1 MNEENEK
8 KQKIAELISAI
19 KKAKGIDS
27 EIAPENISI
36 SEKDDI
42 PELKIYHTLK
52 EDDVRNLEI
61 ISDQEFSDIVDSIIL
76 NDYKNIPNA
85 IRLPNL
91 NEQLSE
97 KLGLKKDSAFI
108 LKKSATHI
116 RPDRKGGYNQALGT
130 EEYYSIPKVIRETDF
145 VVVDKRTK
153 NFQILFDDN
162 DDIKKINKLVF
173 NKDELGNYLVTVGKV
188 DRRDSISEENNT
200 VVAVGVAPTISA
212 LRHPEELPA
221 TRLRPSATTV
231 DGSIAQSKENAS
243 SFSEKLHILETQN
256 SINEEKIKLQTLEQ
270 AKESLNVSTY
280 RFQSGESLEE
290 LIRSD
295 NDFPT
300 EAAFLDNLIDVNIR
314 EVYGYATEEEQK
326 VLRQFASSRNDYDT
340 DMKTLAVQTDCIS
353 RWIAARHWN
362 PEQQEF
368 QKECVNHK
376 AIKDFPYE
384 LPWEMK
390 RIESQVLQTQ
400 EEIIDNG
407 IESLQENGG
416 MSEAAMEADYEAEQ
430 NPRPD
435 YLDENGNP
443 YWFDE
448 EENIEV
454 LDDDEIMRLAFL
466 NDNKETFKAIDD
478 YLEKGKRP
486 KNDEFIFSKNPEILK
501 YAGISENEIVIK
513 TSIINKARNEHS
525 LSDEEIKDSII
536 NIASPILI
544 FDSDKTTT
552 ENKKESFLCLTDTFA
567 ANGKPIAFSMNLDS
581 DYERKNRLLEV
592 NEIRSIHDRTL
603 VAKNG
608 TDLIQKWTENGLCRY
623 VDDKKISEWSKAA
636 GVQFP
641 LAVLQSDR
649 NNIIPESEIVNDKK
663 ISNLG
668 KEREDSFLLPLAK
681 LDIHN
686 VKTYSDFVNQ
696 HNIVAENEREYHKP
710 NNEDLTFYY
719 EKFAK
724 EAANENETVQLQKA
738 LALAL
743 EKNVSPLKEV
753 ELNRENWN
761 KMFPDGT
768 VKTPV
773 GTVKLGENQFDK
785 LRRNDRNNL
794 LVAMYETL
802 SNPALILEKETLDE
816 KSGEFRPV
824 NVYGKSF
831 IHEDSNHKRAVE
843 SVIIFKDGENISIST
858 HNKNIKDFVK
868 QIKTADQIIYADS
881 EISRVASLILQ
892 NGGSHVRLH
901 DATSNRAIR
910 EATDSIGTVIA
921 RYGYTPGFLE
931 IYDQVGAAASEL
943 NIYKE
948 NSVVNDKSDEKNQQN
963 ESNFDNA
970 VKNRFEAAAQKLSS
984 IDINS
989 ENYKEAFELLNRIE
1003 KLTGISEPS
1012 EKIDFAENEAKENFH
1027 PSPNEKIP
1035 EEIDNAKIVDEK
1047 SEIQAAQTVSESKA
1061 ESVENGN
1068 PTEKASLEENA
1079 EIQKE
1084 DVSYQEY
1091 AAGKVIYGKTVLPP
1105 FASMTSDGHLKTCE
1119 NFIVKSYDSENGTY
1133 LVENENEKLSLPR
1146 ETFNSL
1152 LNPAGLYKE
1161 QQEEKTFRMEGNG
1174 IVFDNPEK
1182 GVKGT
1187 VIPEFSLM
1195 TQNGLQT
1202 YKDCVVTKFNES
1214 DKTYTLKNG
1223 DSVISVTEERFKEIT
1238 LPERFEN
1245 KFDENTPSY
1254 KKMLKTQYE
1263 DFFKERSNTAYNFR
1277 HNLSVFCRKE
1287 ANSPCDALK
1296 VAKGIIRKM
1305 SPAEQDKT
1313 KKLLKKIAREGESL
1327 NQLIVRTYHEAI
1339 KEVPLNEEYIKQ
1351 YQPENRIARPFYDTL
1366 SSDGQKI
1373 DSDPQ
1378 LLRTDKD
1385 YNLKI
1390 GDTLKDIDIKSDKI
1404 FGHGKEN
1411 VHFSELKVIS
1421 ASKEGNTVTLMDKE
1435 KSFIEIPRDTVL
1447 KAYKEQQLKEM
1458 NHQQSHSRRN
1468 SMEISY
1474 R

>member
-8 KQKIAELISAI
+8 KQKIAELIAAI

-36 SEKDDI
+36 SE
-42 PELKIYHTLK
+42 
-52 EDDVRNLEI
+52 N
-61 ISDQEFSDIVDSIIL
+61 
-76 NDYKNIPNA
+76 
-85 IRLPNL
+85 
-91 NEQLSE
+91 
-97 KLGLKKDSAFI
+97 
-108 LKKSATHI
+108 
-116 RPDRKGGYNQALGT
+116 
-130 EEYYSIPKVIRETDF
+130 
-145 VVVDKRTK
+145 
-153 NFQILFDDN
+153 
-162 DDIKKINKLVF
+162 
-173 NKDELGNYLVTVGKV
+173 
-188 DRRDSISEENNT
+188 
-200 VVAVGVAPTISA
+200 
-212 LRHPEELPA
+212 
-221 TRLRPSATTV
+221 
-231 DGSIAQSKENAS
+231 
-243 SFSEKLHILETQN
+243 
-256 SINEEKIKLQTLEQ
+256 
-270 AKESLNVSTY
+270 
-280 RFQSGESLEE
+280 
-290 LIRSD
+290 
-295 NDFPT
+295 
-300 EAAFLDNLIDVNIR
+300 
-314 EVYGYATEEEQK
+314 
-326 VLRQFASSRNDYDT
+326 
-340 DMKTLAVQTDCIS
+340 
-353 RWIAARHWN
+353 
-362 PEQQEF
+362 
-368 QKECVNHK
+368 
-376 AIKDFPYE
+376 
-384 LPWEMK
+384 
-390 RIESQVLQTQ
+390 
-400 EEIIDNG
+400 EIIDSG
-407 IESLQENGG
+407 IESVMENSG
-416 MSEAAMEADYEAEQ
+416 MSEAAMSADYEAEQ
-430 NPRPD
+430 NTRPD

-443 YWFDE
+443 HWFDE
-448 EENIEV
+448 EENIVAENEI
-454 LDDDEIMRLAFL
+454 LDNDEIMRLSFL

-478 YLEKGKRP
+478 YLEKGISP
-486 KNDEFIFSKNPEILK
+486 KNNEFVFNAIPAVFNYAEIPEHEIILTTGVLNK
-501 YAGISENEIVIK
+501 AIK
-513 TSIINKARNEHS
+513 THE
-525 LSDEEIKDSII
+525 LSNDDIR
-536 NIASPILI
+536 IALQKISSPVAI
-544 FDSDKTTT
+544 FDSDMSKT
-552 ENKKESFLCLTDTFA
+552 ENSIASIIAITDVEA
-567 ANGKPIAFSMNLDS
+567 KSNKPIALTLNLDS
-581 DYERKNRLLEV
+581 QRKGYEQKYLI

-603 VAKNG
+603 IAKNG
-608 TDLIQKWTENGLCRY
+608 VNIAEEWSKNGLLRY
-623 VDDKKISEWSKAA
+623 VD
-636 GVQFP
+636 
-641 LAVLQSDR
+641 
-649 NNIIPESEIVNDKK
+649 DKK

-681 LDIHN
+681 LDINN

-696 HNIVAENEREYHKP
+696 HNIVAENEREYQKP
-710 NNEDLTFYY
+710 NDEDLTFYY
-719 EKFAK
+719 EKFEK
-724 EAANENETVQLQKA
+724 EVANENEVVQLQKA
-738 LALAL
+738 LALSL
-743 EKNVSPLKEV
+743 EKNVSPLKEL

-794 LVAMYETL
+794 LAAMYETL

-816 KSGEFRPV
+816 KLGEFKPV

-901 DATSNRAIR
+901 DAISNRAIR

-931 IYDQVGAAASEL
+931 IYDQVGAVASEL
-943 NIYKE
+943 NIHKE
-948 NSVVNDKSDEKNQQN
+948 NSVVNDKADEKNQQN
-963 ESNFDNA
+963 ESRFDNA
-970 VKNRFEAAAQKLSS
+970 VKNRFESAAQKLSS
-984 IDINS
+984 LDINS
-989 ENYKEAFELLNRIE
+989 ENYREAFELLNRIE

-1012 EKIDFAENEAKENFH
+1012 EKIDFAENEAKENFQ
-1027 PSPNEKIP
+1027 PSPNVKIP
-1035 EEIDNAKIVDEK
+1035 EGIDNAKIVDDYE
-1047 SEIQAAQTVSESKA
+1047 SESQPVPEIKT

-1068 PTEKASLEENA
+1068 PAEKASLEENA

-1084 DVSYQEY
+1084 DDSYQEY

-1133 LVENENEKLSLPR
+1133 FVENETEKLSLPR

-1152 LNPAGLYKE
+1152 LNPASLYKE
-1161 QQEEKTFRMEGNG
+1161 QQEEKTFQMKGSG

-1238 LPERFEN
+1238 SPERFEN
-1245 KFDENTPSY
+1245 KFDENTPAY

-1296 VAKGIIRKM
+1296 VAKGIIQKM

-1313 KKLLKKIAREGESL
+1313 KRLLKKIAREGESL

-1366 SSDGQKI
+1366 SSAGQKI

-1404 FGHGKEN
+1404 FGHGKEK

-1458 NHQQSHSRRN
+1458 KHQQSHSRRN

>member
-27 EIAPENISI
+27 EIAPENILI
-36 SEKDDI
+36 SE
-42 PELKIYHTLK
+42 
-52 EDDVRNLEI
+52 N
-61 ISDQEFSDIVDSIIL
+61 
-76 NDYKNIPNA
+76 
-85 IRLPNL
+85 
-91 NEQLSE
+91 
-97 KLGLKKDSAFI
+97 
-108 LKKSATHI
+108 
-116 RPDRKGGYNQALGT
+116 
-130 EEYYSIPKVIRETDF
+130 
-145 VVVDKRTK
+145 
-153 NFQILFDDN
+153 
-162 DDIKKINKLVF
+162 
-173 NKDELGNYLVTVGKV
+173 
-188 DRRDSISEENNT
+188 
-200 VVAVGVAPTISA
+200 
-212 LRHPEELPA
+212 
-221 TRLRPSATTV
+221 
-231 DGSIAQSKENAS
+231 
-243 SFSEKLHILETQN
+243 
-256 SINEEKIKLQTLEQ
+256 
-270 AKESLNVSTY
+270 
-280 RFQSGESLEE
+280 
-290 LIRSD
+290 
-295 NDFPT
+295 
-300 EAAFLDNLIDVNIR
+300 
-314 EVYGYATEEEQK
+314 
-326 VLRQFASSRNDYDT
+326 
-340 DMKTLAVQTDCIS
+340 
-353 RWIAARHWN
+353 
-362 PEQQEF
+362 
-368 QKECVNHK
+368 
-376 AIKDFPYE
+376 
-384 LPWEMK
+384 
-390 RIESQVLQTQ
+390 
-400 EEIIDNG
+400 EIIDSG
-407 IESLQENGG
+407 IESVQENGG

-430 NPRPD
+430 NTRPD

-443 YWFDE
+443 HWFDE
-448 EENIEV
+448 EENIVAENEI
-454 LDDDEIMRLAFL
+454 LDDDEIMRLSFF
-466 NDNKETFKAIDD
+466 NDNKETFNAIDD
-478 YLEKGKRP
+478 YLEKGIRP

-513 TSIINKARNEHS
+513 TSIINKAKNEHS

-536 NIASPILI
+536 NIASPVLI
-544 FDSDKTTT
+544 FDSDKKTT

-567 ANGKPIAFSMNLDS
+567 SNGKPIAFSMNLDS
-581 DYERKNRLLEV
+581 DFEKNRSIISV
-592 NEIRSIHDRTL
+592 NQITSIHDRTL

-641 LAVLQSDR
+641 LAVLQSDKD
-649 NNIIPESEIVNDKK
+649 NIIPESETVNDKK
-663 ISNLG
+663 ISEWQLAAG
-668 KEREDSFLLPLAK
+668 VQSPLAV
-681 LDIHN
+681 LHSDINN

-696 HNIVAENEREYHKP
+696 HNIVAENEREYQKP
-710 NNEDLTFYY
+710 NNEDLSFYY
-719 EKFAK
+719 EKFEK
-724 EAANENETVQLQKA
+724 EAANENEVVQLQKA
-738 LALAL
+738 LALSL
-743 EKNVSPLKEV
+743 EKNVSPLKEL

-794 LVAMYETL
+794 LAAMYETL
-802 SNPALILEKETLDE
+802 LNPALILEKETLDE

-843 SVIIFKDGENISIST
+843 SVVIFKDGENISIST

-901 DATSNRAIR
+901 DAISSRAIR
-910 EATDSIGTVIA
+910 EATDSIGTGIA

-931 IYDQVGAAASEL
+931 IYDQVGAVASEL
-943 NIYKE
+943 NIHKE
-948 NSVVNDKSDEKNQQN
+948 NSVVNDKADEINQQN
-963 ESNFDNA
+963 ESSFDNA
-970 VKNRFEAAAQKLSS
+970 VKERFELAAQKLSS
-984 IDINS
+984 LDINS

-1003 KLTGISEPS
+1003 KLTGISELS
-1012 EKIDFAENEAKENFH
+1012 EKIDFAENEAKENFQ
-1027 PSPNEKIP
+1027 PSPNVKTP
-1035 EEIDNAKIVDEK
+1035 EEFERMKKEIDNVKIVDE
-1047 SEIQAAQTVSESKA
+1047 
-1061 ESVENGN
+1061 SVENSE
-1068 PTEKASLEENA
+1068 TEKNIET
-1079 EIQKE
+1079 QKE
-1084 DVSYQEY
+1084 DVSYQDY
-1091 AAGKVIYGKTVLPP
+1091 TDGKVIYGKTVLPP

-1119 NFIVKSYDSENGTY
+1119 NFVVKSYDSESGTY

-1152 LNPAGLYKE
+1152 LNPAGLNRE
-1161 QQEEKTFRMEGNG
+1161 QQEEKSFRMEGNG

-1214 DKTYTLKNG
+1214 DKTYTLRNG
-1223 DSVISVTEERFKEIT
+1223 DSIISVTEERFKEIT
-1238 LPERFEN
+1238 SPERFEN
-1245 KFDENTPSY
+1245 KFDENTPAY
-1254 KKMLKTQYE
+1254 KKMLKTQYD

-1296 VAKGIIRKM
+1296 VAKGIIQKM
-1305 SPAEQDKT
+1305 PPAEQDKT
-1313 KKLLKKIAREGESL
+1313 KNLLKKIAREGESL

-1339 KEVPLNEEYIKQ
+1339 KAVPLNEEYIKQ

-1366 SSDGQKI
+1366 STDGQKI

-1404 FGHGKEN
+1404 FGHGKES

-1421 ASKEGNTVTLMDKE
+1421 ASKEGNTVTLMDNE

-1458 NHQQSHSRRN
+1458 KHQQSHSRRN

>member
-1 MNEENEK
+1 MDEENEK

-19 KKAKGIDS
+19 KRAKGIDS
-27 EIAPENISI
+27 EIA
-36 SEKDDI
+36 SEKI
-42 PELKIYHTLK
+42 P
-52 EDDVRNLEI
+52 V
-61 ISDQEFSDIVDSIIL
+61 
-76 NDYKNIPNA
+76 
-85 IRLPNL
+85 
-91 NEQLSE
+91 SE
-97 KLGLKKDSAFI
+97 
-108 LKKSATHI
+108 
-116 RPDRKGGYNQALGT
+116 N
-130 EEYYSIPKVIRETDF
+130 
-145 VVVDKRTK
+145 
-153 NFQILFDDN
+153 
-162 DDIKKINKLVF
+162 
-173 NKDELGNYLVTVGKV
+173 
-188 DRRDSISEENNT
+188 
-200 VVAVGVAPTISA
+200 
-212 LRHPEELPA
+212 
-221 TRLRPSATTV
+221 
-231 DGSIAQSKENAS
+231 
-243 SFSEKLHILETQN
+243 
-256 SINEEKIKLQTLEQ
+256 
-270 AKESLNVSTY
+270 
-280 RFQSGESLEE
+280 
-290 LIRSD
+290 
-295 NDFPT
+295 
-300 EAAFLDNLIDVNIR
+300 
-314 EVYGYATEEEQK
+314 
-326 VLRQFASSRNDYDT
+326 
-340 DMKTLAVQTDCIS
+340 
-353 RWIAARHWN
+353 
-362 PEQQEF
+362 
-368 QKECVNHK
+368 
-376 AIKDFPYE
+376 
-384 LPWEMK
+384 
-390 RIESQVLQTQ
+390 
-400 EEIIDNG
+400 EIIDSG
-407 IESLQENGG
+407 IESVLENGG
-416 MSEAAMEADYEAEQ
+416 MSESAMESDYEAEQ
-430 NPRPD
+430 NTRPD

-443 YWFDE
+443 HWFDE

-486 KNDEFIFSKNPEILK
+486 KNNEFIFNAIPAVFNYAEIPEHEIILTTGVLNK
-501 YAGISENEIVIK
+501 AIK
-513 TSIINKARNEHS
+513 THN
-525 LSDEEIKDSII
+525 LSNDDIR
-536 NIASPILI
+536 IALQKFSSPVAI
-544 FDSDKTTT
+544 FDSDMNKT
-552 ENKKESFLCLTDTFA
+552 ENSIASIMAITDA
-567 ANGKPIAFSMNLDS
+567 EAENNKPIALTLNLDS
-581 DYERKNRLLEV
+581 QRKGYEQKYLI

-603 VAKNG
+603 IAKNG
-608 TDLIQKWTENGLCRY
+608 VNIAEEWSKNGLLRY
-623 VDDKKISEWSKAA
+623 VD
-636 GVQFP
+636 
-641 LAVLQSDR
+641 
-649 NNIIPESEIVNDKK
+649 DKK

-681 LDIHN
+681 LDINN

-738 LALAL
+738 FALAL

-794 LVAMYETL
+794 LAAMYETL

-910 EATDSIGTVIA
+910 EATDSIGTGIA

-943 NIYKE
+943 NIHKE
-948 NSVVNDKSDEKNQQN
+948 NSVVNDKSDGKNQQN
-963 ESNFDNA
+963 ESSFDNA
-970 VKNRFEAAAQKLSS
+970 VKNRFESAAQKLSS
-984 IDINS
+984 LDINS

-1003 KLTGISEPS
+1003 KLTGISEPP
-1012 EKIDFAENEAKENFH
+1012 EKIDFAENEAKQNFQS
-1027 PSPNEKIP
+1027 SPNVKIP
-1035 EEIDNAKIVDEK
+1035 EEIERIKNEIDNGKIIDDEP
-1047 SEIQAAQTVSESKA
+1047 EIQSAQAVSESKS
-1061 ESVENGN
+1061 EPVENGN
-1068 PTEKASLEENA
+1068 PAEKTSLEENA

-1091 AAGKVIYGKTVLPP
+1091 TPGKVIYGKTVLPP

-1119 NFIVKSYDSENGTY
+1119 NFIVKSYDSESGTY

-1161 QQEEKTFRMEGNG
+1161 YQEEKTFRMEGNG
-1174 IVFDNPEK
+1174 IVFDNPEN

-1214 DKTYTLKNG
+1214 DRTYTLRNSG
-1223 DSVISVTEERFKEIT
+1223 SVISVTEERFKEIT
-1238 LPERFEN
+1238 SPERFEN
-1245 KFDENTPSY
+1245 NFDENTPAY

-1296 VAKGIIRKM
+1296 VAKGIIQKM

-1313 KKLLKKIAREGESL
+1313 KRLLKKIAREGESL

-1351 YQPENRIARPFYDTL
+1351 YQPENRIARPFYDTI
-1366 SSDGQKI
+1366 SADGQKI

-1404 FGHGKEN
+1404 FGHGKES

-1447 KAYKEQQLKEM
+1447 KAYKEQQLKELK
-1458 NHQQSHSRRN
+1458 HQQSHSRRN

>member
-27 EIAPENISI
+27 EITSENIPI
-36 SEKDDI
+36 SE
-42 PELKIYHTLK
+42 
-52 EDDVRNLEI
+52 N
-61 ISDQEFSDIVDSIIL
+61 
-76 NDYKNIPNA
+76 
-85 IRLPNL
+85 
-91 NEQLSE
+91 
-97 KLGLKKDSAFI
+97 
-108 LKKSATHI
+108 
-116 RPDRKGGYNQALGT
+116 
-130 EEYYSIPKVIRETDF
+130 
-145 VVVDKRTK
+145 
-153 NFQILFDDN
+153 
-162 DDIKKINKLVF
+162 
-173 NKDELGNYLVTVGKV
+173 
-188 DRRDSISEENNT
+188 
-200 VVAVGVAPTISA
+200 
-212 LRHPEELPA
+212 
-221 TRLRPSATTV
+221 
-231 DGSIAQSKENAS
+231 
-243 SFSEKLHILETQN
+243 
-256 SINEEKIKLQTLEQ
+256 
-270 AKESLNVSTY
+270 
-280 RFQSGESLEE
+280 
-290 LIRSD
+290 
-295 NDFPT
+295 
-300 EAAFLDNLIDVNIR
+300 
-314 EVYGYATEEEQK
+314 
-326 VLRQFASSRNDYDT
+326 
-340 DMKTLAVQTDCIS
+340 
-353 RWIAARHWN
+353 
-362 PEQQEF
+362 
-368 QKECVNHK
+368 
-376 AIKDFPYE
+376 
-384 LPWEMK
+384 
-390 RIESQVLQTQ
+390 
-400 EEIIDNG
+400 EIIDSG
-407 IESLQENGG
+407 IETVQENGG
-416 MSEAAMEADYEAEQ
+416 MSEAAMEADYDAEQ
-430 NPRPD
+430 NARPD

-443 YWFDE
+443 HWFDE
-448 EENIEV
+448 EENIVAENEI
-454 LDDDEIMRLAFL
+454 LDNEEIMRLVFL

-478 YLEKGKRP
+478 YLEKGIRP

-513 TSIINKARNEHS
+513 TSIINKAKNEHS

-536 NIASPILI
+536 NIASPVII
-544 FDSDKTTT
+544 FDSDKKTT

-567 ANGKPIAFSMNLDS
+567 SNGKPIAFSMNLDS
-581 DYERKNRLLEV
+581 SYERKNRLLEV

-608 TDLIQKWTENGLCRY
+608 TDLIQKWTKNGLCRY

-641 LAVLQSDR
+641 LAVLQSDKD
-649 NNIIPESEIVNDKK
+649 NIIPESEIVNDKK

-681 LDIHN
+681 LDLNN

-696 HNIVAENEREYHKP
+696 HNIVAENEREYQKP
-710 NNEDLTFYY
+710 NDEDLTFYY
-719 EKFAK
+719 EKFEK
-724 EAANENETVQLQKA
+724 EVANENEVVQLQKA
-738 LALAL
+738 LALSL
-743 EKNVSPLKEV
+743 EKNVSPLKEL

-761 KMFPDGT
+761 KMFPYGT

-794 LVAMYETL
+794 LAAMYETL

-816 KSGEFRPV
+816 KSGEFKPV

-901 DATSNRAIR
+901 DAISNRAIR

-931 IYDQVGAAASEL
+931 IYDQVGAVASEL
-943 NIYKE
+943 NIHKK
-948 NSVVNDKSDEKNQQN
+948 NSVVNDKAVEKNQQN
-963 ESNFDNA
+963 ESSFDNA
-970 VKNRFEAAAQKLSS
+970 VKERFESAAQKLSS
-984 IDINS
+984 LDINS
-989 ENYKEAFELLNRIE
+989 DNYNEAFELLNRIE
-1003 KLTGISEPS
+1003 KLTGISELS
-1012 EKIDFAENEAKENFH
+1012 EKIDFAENEAKENFQ
-1027 PSPNEKIP
+1027 PSPNVKTP
-1035 EEIDNAKIVDEK
+1035 EEFERMKKEIDNVKIVDE
-1047 SEIQAAQTVSESKA
+1047 
-1061 ESVENGN
+1061 SVENSE
-1068 PTEKASLEENA
+1068 TEKNIET
-1079 EIQKE
+1079 QKE
-1084 DVSYQEY
+1084 DVSYQDY
-1091 AAGKVIYGKTVLPP
+1091 TDGKVIYGKTVLPP

-1119 NFIVKSYDSENGTY
+1119 NFVVKSYDSESGTY

-1152 LNPAGLYKE
+1152 LNPAGLNRE
-1161 QQEEKTFRMEGNG
+1161 QQEEKSFRMEGNG

-1214 DKTYTLKNG
+1214 DKTYTLRNR
-1223 DSVISVTEERFKEIT
+1223 DSIISVTEETFKEISS
-1238 LPERFEN
+1238 PERFEN
-1245 KFDENTPSY
+1245 KFDENTPAY

-1296 VAKGIIRKM
+1296 VAKGIINKM

-1339 KEVPLNEEYIKQ
+1339 KAVPLNEEYIKQ

-1366 SSDGQKI
+1366 STDGQKI

-1458 NHQQSHSRRN
+1458 KHQQSHSRHN

>member
-8 KQKIAELISAI
+8 KQKIAELIAAI

-27 EIAPENISI
+27 EIIPENISV
-36 SEKDDI
+36 SED
-42 PELKIYHTLK
+42 
-52 EDDVRNLEI
+52 
-61 ISDQEFSDIVDSIIL
+61 
-76 NDYKNIPNA
+76 
-85 IRLPNL
+85 
-91 NEQLSE
+91 
-97 KLGLKKDSAFI
+97 
-108 LKKSATHI
+108 
-116 RPDRKGGYNQALGT
+116 
-130 EEYYSIPKVIRETDF
+130 
-145 VVVDKRTK
+145 
-153 NFQILFDDN
+153 
-162 DDIKKINKLVF
+162 
-173 NKDELGNYLVTVGKV
+173 
-188 DRRDSISEENNT
+188 
-200 VVAVGVAPTISA
+200 
-212 LRHPEELPA
+212 
-221 TRLRPSATTV
+221 
-231 DGSIAQSKENAS
+231 
-243 SFSEKLHILETQN
+243 
-256 SINEEKIKLQTLEQ
+256 
-270 AKESLNVSTY
+270 
-280 RFQSGESLEE
+280 
-290 LIRSD
+290 
-295 NDFPT
+295 
-300 EAAFLDNLIDVNIR
+300 
-314 EVYGYATEEEQK
+314 
-326 VLRQFASSRNDYDT
+326 
-340 DMKTLAVQTDCIS
+340 
-353 RWIAARHWN
+353 
-362 PEQQEF
+362 
-368 QKECVNHK
+368 
-376 AIKDFPYE
+376 
-384 LPWEMK
+384 
-390 RIESQVLQTQ
+390 
-400 EEIIDNG
+400 EIIDSG
-407 IESLQENGG
+407 IESVQENCG

-430 NPRPD
+430 NSRPD

-443 YWFDE
+443 HWFDE
-448 EENIEV
+448 EEDIVAENEI
-454 LDDDEIMRLAFL
+454 LDNDEIMRLSFL
-466 NDNKETFKAIDD
+466 NDNKETFKAIDY
-478 YLEKGKRP
+478 YLEKGISP
-486 KNDEFIFSKNPEILK
+486 KNNEFVFNAIPAVFNYAEIPEHEIILTTGVLNK
-501 YAGISENEIVIK
+501 AIK
-513 TSIINKARNEHS
+513 THE
-525 LSDEEIKDSII
+525 LSNDDIR
-536 NIASPILI
+536 IALQKISSPVAI
-544 FDSDKTTT
+544 FDSDMSKT
-552 ENKKESFLCLTDTFA
+552 ENSIASIIAITDVEA
-567 ANGKPIAFSMNLDS
+567 KSNKPIALTLNLDS
-581 DYERKNRLLEV
+581 QRKGYEQKYLI

-603 VAKNG
+603 IAKNG
-608 TDLIQKWTENGLCRY
+608 VNIAEEWSKNGLLRY
-623 VDDKKISEWSKAA
+623 VD
-636 GVQFP
+636 
-641 LAVLQSDR
+641 
-649 NNIIPESEIVNDKK
+649 DKK

-681 LDIHN
+681 LDINN

-696 HNIVAENEREYHKP
+696 HNIVAENEREYQKP
-710 NNEDLTFYY
+710 NDEDLTFYY
-719 EKFAK
+719 EKFEK
-724 EAANENETVQLQKA
+724 EVANENEVVQLQKA
-738 LALAL
+738 LALSL
-743 EKNVSPLKEV
+743 EKNVSPLKEL

-794 LVAMYETL
+794 LAAMYETL

-816 KSGEFRPV
+816 KSGEFKPV

-901 DATSNRAIR
+901 DAISNRAIR

-931 IYDQVGAAASEL
+931 IYDQVGAVASEL
-943 NIYKE
+943 NIHKE
-948 NSVVNDKSDEKNQQN
+948 NSVVNDKADEKNQQN
-963 ESNFDNA
+963 ESSFDNA
-970 VKNRFEAAAQKLSS
+970 VKERFESAAQKLSS
-984 IDINS
+984 LDINS
-989 ENYKEAFELLNRIE
+989 DNYKEAFELLNRIE
-1003 KLTGISEPS
+1003 KLTGISELS
-1012 EKIDFAENEAKENFH
+1012 EKIDFAENEAKENFQ
-1027 PSPNEKIP
+1027 PSPNVKTP
-1035 EEIDNAKIVDEK
+1035 EEFERMKKEIDNVKIVDE
-1047 SEIQAAQTVSESKA
+1047 
-1061 ESVENGN
+1061 SVENSE
-1068 PTEKASLEENA
+1068 TEKNSET
-1079 EIQKE
+1079 QKE
-1084 DVSYQEY
+1084 DVSYQDY
-1091 AAGKVIYGKTVLPP
+1091 TDGKVIYGKTVLPP

-1119 NFIVKSYDSENGTY
+1119 NFVVKSYDSESGTY

-1152 LNPAGLYKE
+1152 LNPAGLNKE
-1161 QQEEKTFRMEGNG
+1161 QQEEKSFRMEGNG

-1214 DKTYTLKNG
+1214 DKTYTLRNG
-1223 DSVISVTEERFKEIT
+1223 DSIISVTEETFKEISS
-1238 LPERFEN
+1238 PERFEN
-1245 KFDENTPSY
+1245 KFDENTPAY

-1296 VAKGIIRKM
+1296 VAKGIIQKM

-1313 KKLLKKIAREGESL
+1313 KNLLKKIAREGESL

-1366 SSDGQKI
+1366 STDGQKI

-1404 FGHGKEN
+1404 FGHGKEK

-1435 KSFIEIPRDTVL
+1435 KSFIEIPRDTAL

-1458 NHQQSHSRRN
+1458 KHQQSHSRRN

>member
-8 KQKIAELISAI
+8 KQKIAELIAAI

-27 EIAPENISI
+27 EITPENISV
-36 SEKDDI
+36 SED
-42 PELKIYHTLK
+42 
-52 EDDVRNLEI
+52 
-61 ISDQEFSDIVDSIIL
+61 
-76 NDYKNIPNA
+76 
-85 IRLPNL
+85 
-91 NEQLSE
+91 
-97 KLGLKKDSAFI
+97 
-108 LKKSATHI
+108 
-116 RPDRKGGYNQALGT
+116 
-130 EEYYSIPKVIRETDF
+130 
-145 VVVDKRTK
+145 
-153 NFQILFDDN
+153 
-162 DDIKKINKLVF
+162 
-173 NKDELGNYLVTVGKV
+173 
-188 DRRDSISEENNT
+188 
-200 VVAVGVAPTISA
+200 
-212 LRHPEELPA
+212 
-221 TRLRPSATTV
+221 
-231 DGSIAQSKENAS
+231 
-243 SFSEKLHILETQN
+243 
-256 SINEEKIKLQTLEQ
+256 
-270 AKESLNVSTY
+270 
-280 RFQSGESLEE
+280 
-290 LIRSD
+290 
-295 NDFPT
+295 
-300 EAAFLDNLIDVNIR
+300 
-314 EVYGYATEEEQK
+314 
-326 VLRQFASSRNDYDT
+326 
-340 DMKTLAVQTDCIS
+340 
-353 RWIAARHWN
+353 
-362 PEQQEF
+362 
-368 QKECVNHK
+368 
-376 AIKDFPYE
+376 
-384 LPWEMK
+384 
-390 RIESQVLQTQ
+390 
-400 EEIIDNG
+400 EIIDSG
-407 IESLQENGG
+407 IESVQGNGG
-416 MSEAAMEADYEAEQ
+416 ISEAAMEADYEAEQ
-430 NPRPD
+430 NSRPD

-443 YWFDE
+443 HWFDE
-448 EENIEV
+448 EENIVAENEI
-454 LDDDEIMRLAFL
+454 LDNEEIMRLAFL

-478 YLEKGKRP
+478 YLEKGIRP

-513 TSIINKARNEHS
+513 TSIINKAKNEHS

-536 NIASPILI
+536 NIASPVII
-544 FDSDKTTT
+544 FDSDKKTT

-567 ANGKPIAFSMNLDS
+567 SNGKPIAFSMNLDS
-581 DYERKNRLLEV
+581 SYERKNRLLEV

-641 LAVLQSDR
+641 LAVLQSDKD
-649 NNIIPESEIVNDKK
+649 NIIPESEIVNDKK

-681 LDIHN
+681 LDLNN

-696 HNIVAENEREYHKP
+696 HNIVAENEREYQKP
-710 NNEDLTFYY
+710 NDEDLTFYY
-719 EKFAK
+719 EKFEK
-724 EAANENETVQLQKA
+724 EVANENEVVQLQKA
-738 LALAL
+738 LALSL
-743 EKNVSPLKEV
+743 EKNVSPLKEL

-794 LVAMYETL
+794 LAAMYETL

-816 KSGEFRPV
+816 KSGEFKPV

-901 DATSNRAIR
+901 DAISNRAIR

-931 IYDQVGAAASEL
+931 IYDQVGAVASEL
-943 NIYKE
+943 NIHKE
-948 NSVVNDKSDEKNQQN
+948 NSVVNDKADEKNQQN
-963 ESNFDNA
+963 ESSFDNA
-970 VKNRFEAAAQKLSS
+970 VKERFESAAQKLSS
-984 IDINS
+984 LDINS
-989 ENYKEAFELLNRIE
+989 DNYKEAFELLNRIE
-1003 KLTGISEPS
+1003 KLTGISELS
-1012 EKIDFAENEAKENFH
+1012 EKIDFAENEAKENFQ
-1027 PSPNEKIP
+1027 PSPNVKTP
-1035 EEIDNAKIVDEK
+1035 EEFERMKKEIDNVKIVDE
-1047 SEIQAAQTVSESKA
+1047 
-1061 ESVENGN
+1061 SVENSE
-1068 PTEKASLEENA
+1068 TEKNSET
-1079 EIQKE
+1079 QKE
-1084 DVSYQEY
+1084 DVSYQDY
-1091 AAGKVIYGKTVLPP
+1091 TDGKVIYGKTVLPP

-1119 NFIVKSYDSENGTY
+1119 NFVVKSYDSESGTY

-1152 LNPAGLYKE
+1152 LNPAGLNKE
-1161 QQEEKTFRMEGNG
+1161 QQEEKSFRMEGNG

-1214 DKTYTLKNG
+1214 DKTYTLRNG
-1223 DSVISVTEERFKEIT
+1223 DSIISVTEERFKEIT
-1238 LPERFEN
+1238 SPERFEN
-1245 KFDENTPSY
+1245 KFDENTPAY
-1254 KKMLKTQYE
+1254 KKMLKTQYD

-1296 VAKGIIRKM
+1296 VAKGIIQKM
-1305 SPAEQDKT
+1305 PPAEQDKT
-1313 KKLLKKIAREGESL
+1313 KNLLKKIAREGESL

-1339 KEVPLNEEYIKQ
+1339 KAVPLNEEYIKQ

-1366 SSDGQKI
+1366 STDGQKI

-1404 FGHGKEN
+1404 FGHGKES

-1447 KAYKEQQLKEM
+1447 KAYKEQQLKELK
-1458 NHQQSHSRRN
+1458 HQQNHSRRN

>member
-8 KQKIAELISAI
+8 KQKIAELIAAI

-27 EIAPENISI
+27 EITPENISV
-36 SEKDDI
+36 SED
-42 PELKIYHTLK
+42 
-52 EDDVRNLEI
+52 
-61 ISDQEFSDIVDSIIL
+61 
-76 NDYKNIPNA
+76 
-85 IRLPNL
+85 
-91 NEQLSE
+91 
-97 KLGLKKDSAFI
+97 
-108 LKKSATHI
+108 
-116 RPDRKGGYNQALGT
+116 
-130 EEYYSIPKVIRETDF
+130 
-145 VVVDKRTK
+145 
-153 NFQILFDDN
+153 
-162 DDIKKINKLVF
+162 
-173 NKDELGNYLVTVGKV
+173 
-188 DRRDSISEENNT
+188 
-200 VVAVGVAPTISA
+200 
-212 LRHPEELPA
+212 
-221 TRLRPSATTV
+221 
-231 DGSIAQSKENAS
+231 
-243 SFSEKLHILETQN
+243 
-256 SINEEKIKLQTLEQ
+256 
-270 AKESLNVSTY
+270 
-280 RFQSGESLEE
+280 
-290 LIRSD
+290 
-295 NDFPT
+295 
-300 EAAFLDNLIDVNIR
+300 
-314 EVYGYATEEEQK
+314 
-326 VLRQFASSRNDYDT
+326 
-340 DMKTLAVQTDCIS
+340 
-353 RWIAARHWN
+353 
-362 PEQQEF
+362 
-368 QKECVNHK
+368 
-376 AIKDFPYE
+376 
-384 LPWEMK
+384 
-390 RIESQVLQTQ
+390 
-400 EEIIDNG
+400 EIIDSG
-407 IESLQENGG
+407 IESVQKNGG
-416 MSEAAMEADYEAEQ
+416 MSEAVMEADYEAEQ
-430 NPRPD
+430 NSRPD

-443 YWFDE
+443 HWFDE
-448 EENIEV
+448 EENIVAENEI
-454 LDDDEIMRLAFL
+454 LDNEEIMRLSFL

-478 YLEKGKRP
+478 YLEKGISP
-486 KNDEFIFSKNPEILK
+486 KNNEFVFNAIPAVFNYAEIPEHEIILTTGVLNK
-501 YAGISENEIVIK
+501 AIK
-513 TSIINKARNEHS
+513 THE
-525 LSDEEIKDSII
+525 LSNYDIR
-536 NIASPILI
+536 IALQKISSPVAI
-544 FDSDKTTT
+544 FDSDMSKT
-552 ENKKESFLCLTDTFA
+552 ENSIASIIAITDVEA
-567 ANGKPIAFSMNLDS
+567 KRNKPIALTLNLDS
-581 DYERKNRLLEV
+581 QRKGYEQKYLI

-603 VAKNG
+603 IAKNG
-608 TDLIQKWTENGLCRY
+608 VNIAEEWSKNGLLRY
-623 VDDKKISEWSKAA
+623 VD
-636 GVQFP
+636 
-641 LAVLQSDR
+641 
-649 NNIIPESEIVNDKK
+649 DKK

-681 LDIHN
+681 LDINN

-696 HNIVAENEREYHKP
+696 HNIVAENEREYQKP
-710 NNEDLTFYY
+710 NDEDLTFYY
-719 EKFAK
+719 EKFEK
-724 EAANENETVQLQKA
+724 EVANENEVVQLQKA
-738 LALAL
+738 LALSL
-743 EKNVSPLKEV
+743 EKNVSPLKEL

-794 LVAMYETL
+794 LAAMYETL

-816 KSGEFRPV
+816 KSGEFKPV

-901 DATSNRAIR
+901 DAISNRAIR

-931 IYDQVGAAASEL
+931 IYDQVGAVASEL
-943 NIYKE
+943 NIHKE
-948 NSVVNDKSDEKNQQN
+948 NSVVNDKADEKNQQN
-963 ESNFDNA
+963 ESSFDNA
-970 VKNRFEAAAQKLSS
+970 VKERFESAAQKLSS
-984 IDINS
+984 LDINS

-1003 KLTGISEPS
+1003 KLTGISELS
-1012 EKIDFAENEAKENFH
+1012 EKIDFAENEAKENFQ
-1027 PSPNEKIP
+1027 PSPNVKTP
-1035 EEIDNAKIVDEK
+1035 EEFERMKKEIDNVKIVDE
-1047 SEIQAAQTVSESKA
+1047 
-1061 ESVENGN
+1061 SVENSE
-1068 PTEKASLEENA
+1068 TEKNSET
-1079 EIQKE
+1079 QKE
-1084 DVSYQEY
+1084 DVSYQDY
-1091 AAGKVIYGKTVLPP
+1091 TDGKVIYGKTVLPP

-1119 NFIVKSYDSENGTY
+1119 NFVVKSYDSESGTY

-1152 LNPAGLYKE
+1152 LNPAGLNKE
-1161 QQEEKTFRMEGNG
+1161 QQEEKSFRMEGNG

-1195 TQNGLQT
+1195 TQNGLQI

-1214 DKTYTLKNG
+1214 DKTYTLRNG
-1223 DSVISVTEERFKEIT
+1223 DSIISVTEETFKEISS
-1238 LPERFEN
+1238 PERFEN
-1245 KFDENTPSY
+1245 KFDENTPAY
-1254 KKMLKTQYE
+1254 KKMLKTQYD

-1296 VAKGIIRKM
+1296 VAKGIINKM

-1339 KEVPLNEEYIKQ
+1339 KAVPLNEEYIKQ
-1351 YQPENRIARPFYDTL
+1351 YQPENRIVRPFYDTL
-1366 SSDGQKI
+1366 STDGQKI

-1447 KAYKEQQLKEM
+1447 KAYKEQQLKELK
-1458 NHQQSHSRRN
+1458 HQQNHSRRN

>member
-27 EIAPENISI
+27 ENISI
-36 SEKDDI
+36 SE
-42 PELKIYHTLK
+42 
-52 EDDVRNLEI
+52 N
-61 ISDQEFSDIVDSIIL
+61 
-76 NDYKNIPNA
+76 
-85 IRLPNL
+85 
-91 NEQLSE
+91 
-97 KLGLKKDSAFI
+97 
-108 LKKSATHI
+108 
-116 RPDRKGGYNQALGT
+116 
-130 EEYYSIPKVIRETDF
+130 
-145 VVVDKRTK
+145 
-153 NFQILFDDN
+153 
-162 DDIKKINKLVF
+162 
-173 NKDELGNYLVTVGKV
+173 
-188 DRRDSISEENNT
+188 
-200 VVAVGVAPTISA
+200 
-212 LRHPEELPA
+212 
-221 TRLRPSATTV
+221 
-231 DGSIAQSKENAS
+231 
-243 SFSEKLHILETQN
+243 
-256 SINEEKIKLQTLEQ
+256 
-270 AKESLNVSTY
+270 
-280 RFQSGESLEE
+280 
-290 LIRSD
+290 
-295 NDFPT
+295 
-300 EAAFLDNLIDVNIR
+300 
-314 EVYGYATEEEQK
+314 
-326 VLRQFASSRNDYDT
+326 
-340 DMKTLAVQTDCIS
+340 
-353 RWIAARHWN
+353 
-362 PEQQEF
+362 
-368 QKECVNHK
+368 
-376 AIKDFPYE
+376 
-384 LPWEMK
+384 
-390 RIESQVLQTQ
+390 
-400 EEIIDNG
+400 EIIDSG

-435 YLDENGNP
+435 YLDENGNAH
-443 YWFDE
+443 WFDE
-448 EENIEV
+448 EENIVAENEV
-454 LDDDEIMRLAFL
+454 LDDDEIMRLSFL

-478 YLEKGKRP
+478 YLEKGIRP
-486 KNDEFIFSKNPEILK
+486 KNNEFIFSKNPEILK

-581 DYERKNRLLEV
+581 SYERKNRLLEV

-641 LAVLQSDR
+641 LAVLQSDK
-649 NNIIPESEIVNDKK
+649 NNILSESDVVNGKK
-663 ISNLG
+663 IS
-668 KEREDSFLLPLAK
+668 ERQLAAGVQSPLAV
-681 LDIHN
+681 LHSDINN

-696 HNIVAENEREYHKP
+696 HNIVAENEREY
-710 NNEDLTFYY
+710 
-719 EKFAK
+719 
-724 EAANENETVQLQKA
+724 QKA
-738 LALAL
+738 EDFSVRMFTYNDFNFVSVRKFSEEERTFVDSVVSNEQNKKLLSKNALYYAGFLESQKPATEQKFEKALKVFNKTDFQQASKSDADIFYCREKGIFYTFLNDDFLVPLEFVYSSDRQEKELFENRFSGEIESFRNDNYDFLKGTLSYELDEEKDFALMSDIADVLSEGEVFTRKNVNIDGEIKIKLGDLFDKKNPEKIQPTGLRHLIKHRMEERLNNGLSMEDAQRETTAVLFLALNNIDKAPAVK
-743 EKNVSPLKEV
+743 EQNGRYAIYKN
-753 ELNRENWN
+753 
-761 KMFPDGT
+761 G
-768 VKTPV
+768 
-773 GTVKLGENQFDK
+773 
-785 LRRNDRNNL
+785 
-794 LVAMYETL
+794 
-802 SNPALILEKETLDE
+802 
-816 KSGEFRPV
+816 
-824 NVYGKSF
+824 
-831 IHEDSNHKRAVE
+831 
-843 SVIIFKDGENISIST
+843 
-858 HNKNIKDFVK
+858 
-868 QIKTADQIIYADS
+868 IKT
-881 EISRVASLILQ
+881 LI
-892 NGGSHVRLH
+892 GKDKKGKYVVSGF
-901 DATSNRAIR
+901 DYIDTKR
-910 EATDSIGTVIA
+910 EATDSIGTGIA

-931 IYDQVGAAASEL
+931 IYDQVGAVASEL
-943 NIYKE
+943 NIHKK
-948 NSVVNDKSDEKNQQN
+948 NSVVNDKADEKNQQS
-963 ESNFDNA
+963 ESSFDNA
-970 VKNRFEAAAQKLSS
+970 VKNRFEEAAQKLTSL
-984 IDINS
+984 DINS

-1012 EKIDFAENEAKENFH
+1012 EKIDFAENEVKENFQ

-1047 SEIQAAQTVSESKA
+1047 SEIQAAQTVSESNSK
-1061 ESVENGN
+1061 SVENGN
-1068 PTEKASLEENA
+1068 PAEKASLEENV

-1084 DVSYQEY
+1084 YVSYQDY
-1091 AAGKVIYGKTVLPP
+1091 TDGKVIYGKTVLPP

-1119 NFIVKSYDSENGTY
+1119 NFVVKSYDSENGTY

-1161 QQEEKTFRMEGNG
+1161 QQEEKTFQMEGNG
-1174 IVFDNPEK
+1174 IVFDNPDK

-1238 LPERFEN
+1238 SPERFEN

-1313 KKLLKKIAREGESL
+1313 KRLLKKIAREGESL

-1351 YQPENRIARPFYDTL
+1351 YQPENRIARPFYDTI

-1458 NHQQSHSRRN
+1458 KHQQNHSRCN

>member
-8 KQKIAELISAI
+8 KQKIAELIAAI

-27 EIAPENISI
+27 EITPENISV
-36 SEKDDI
+36 SED
-42 PELKIYHTLK
+42 
-52 EDDVRNLEI
+52 
-61 ISDQEFSDIVDSIIL
+61 
-76 NDYKNIPNA
+76 
-85 IRLPNL
+85 
-91 NEQLSE
+91 
-97 KLGLKKDSAFI
+97 
-108 LKKSATHI
+108 
-116 RPDRKGGYNQALGT
+116 
-130 EEYYSIPKVIRETDF
+130 
-145 VVVDKRTK
+145 
-153 NFQILFDDN
+153 
-162 DDIKKINKLVF
+162 
-173 NKDELGNYLVTVGKV
+173 
-188 DRRDSISEENNT
+188 
-200 VVAVGVAPTISA
+200 
-212 LRHPEELPA
+212 
-221 TRLRPSATTV
+221 
-231 DGSIAQSKENAS
+231 
-243 SFSEKLHILETQN
+243 
-256 SINEEKIKLQTLEQ
+256 
-270 AKESLNVSTY
+270 
-280 RFQSGESLEE
+280 
-290 LIRSD
+290 
-295 NDFPT
+295 
-300 EAAFLDNLIDVNIR
+300 
-314 EVYGYATEEEQK
+314 
-326 VLRQFASSRNDYDT
+326 
-340 DMKTLAVQTDCIS
+340 
-353 RWIAARHWN
+353 
-362 PEQQEF
+362 
-368 QKECVNHK
+368 
-376 AIKDFPYE
+376 
-384 LPWEMK
+384 
-390 RIESQVLQTQ
+390 
-400 EEIIDNG
+400 EIIDSG
-407 IESLQENGG
+407 IESVQKNGE

-430 NPRPD
+430 NSRPD

-443 YWFDE
+443 HWFDE
-448 EENIEV
+448 EENIVAENEI
-454 LDDDEIMRLAFL
+454 LDNEEIMRLSFL

-478 YLEKGKRP
+478 YLEKGISP
-486 KNDEFIFSKNPEILK
+486 KNNEFVFNAIPAVFNYAEIPEHEIILTTGVLNK
-501 YAGISENEIVIK
+501 AIK
-513 TSIINKARNEHS
+513 THE
-525 LSDEEIKDSII
+525 LSNYDIR
-536 NIASPILI
+536 IALQKISSPVAI
-544 FDSDKTTT
+544 FDSDMSKT
-552 ENKKESFLCLTDTFA
+552 ENSIASIIAITDVEA
-567 ANGKPIAFSMNLDS
+567 KRNKPIALTLNLDS
-581 DYERKNRLLEV
+581 QRKGYEQKYLI

-603 VAKNG
+603 IAKNG
-608 TDLIQKWTENGLCRY
+608 VNIAEEWSKNGLLRY
-623 VDDKKISEWSKAA
+623 VD
-636 GVQFP
+636 
-641 LAVLQSDR
+641 
-649 NNIIPESEIVNDKK
+649 DKK

-681 LDIHN
+681 LDINN

-696 HNIVAENEREYHKP
+696 HNIVAENEREYQKP
-710 NNEDLTFYY
+710 NDEDLTFYY
-719 EKFAK
+719 EKFEK
-724 EAANENETVQLQKA
+724 EVANENEVVQLQKA
-738 LALAL
+738 LALSL
-743 EKNVSPLKEV
+743 EKNVSPLKEL

-794 LVAMYETL
+794 LAAMYETL

-816 KSGEFRPV
+816 KSGEFKPV

-901 DATSNRAIR
+901 DAISNRAIR

-931 IYDQVGAAASEL
+931 IYDQVGAVASEL
-943 NIYKE
+943 NIHKE
-948 NSVVNDKSDEKNQQN
+948 NSVVNDKADEKNQQN
-963 ESNFDNA
+963 ESSFDDA
-970 VKNRFEAAAQKLSS
+970 VKERFESAAQKLSS
-984 IDINS
+984 LDINS

-1012 EKIDFAENEAKENFH
+1012 EKIDFAENEAKENFQ
-1027 PSPNEKIP
+1027 PFPNVKTP
-1035 EEIDNAKIVDEK
+1035 EEFERMKKEIDNAKIVDE
-1047 SEIQAAQTVSESKA
+1047 
-1061 ESVENGN
+1061 SVENGN
-1068 PTEKASLEENA
+1068 LAKKPGLEENA
-1079 EIQKE
+1079 EIEKE
-1084 DVSYQEY
+1084 DVSYQDY
-1091 AAGKVIYGKTVLPP
+1091 TDGKVIYGKTVLPP
-1105 FASMTSDGHLKTCE
+1105 FASMTSDGHLKNCE
-1119 NFIVKSYDSENGTY
+1119 NFVVKSYDSESGTY
-1133 LVENENEKLSLPR
+1133 LVENENEKLCLPR

-1161 QQEEKTFRMEGNG
+1161 QQEEKTSRMEGNG

-1214 DKTYTLKNG
+1214 DKTYTLRNG
-1223 DSVISVTEERFKEIT
+1223 DSIISVTEERFKEISS
-1238 LPERFEN
+1238 PERFEN
-1245 KFDENTPSY
+1245 KFDENTPAY

-1296 VAKGIIRKM
+1296 VAKGIIKKM
-1305 SPAEQDKT
+1305 SPAEQNKT
-1313 KKLLKKIAREGESL
+1313 KNLLKKIAREGESL

-1366 SSDGQKI
+1366 SADGQKI

-1404 FGHGKEN
+1404 FGHGKEK

-1435 KSFIEIPRDTVL
+1435 KSFIEIPRDTAL

-1458 NHQQSHSRRN
+1458 KHQQSHSRRN

>member
-8 KQKIAELISAI
+8 KQKIAELIAAI

-27 EIAPENISI
+27 EITPENISV
-36 SEKDDI
+36 SED
-42 PELKIYHTLK
+42 
-52 EDDVRNLEI
+52 
-61 ISDQEFSDIVDSIIL
+61 
-76 NDYKNIPNA
+76 
-85 IRLPNL
+85 
-91 NEQLSE
+91 
-97 KLGLKKDSAFI
+97 
-108 LKKSATHI
+108 
-116 RPDRKGGYNQALGT
+116 
-130 EEYYSIPKVIRETDF
+130 
-145 VVVDKRTK
+145 
-153 NFQILFDDN
+153 
-162 DDIKKINKLVF
+162 
-173 NKDELGNYLVTVGKV
+173 
-188 DRRDSISEENNT
+188 
-200 VVAVGVAPTISA
+200 
-212 LRHPEELPA
+212 
-221 TRLRPSATTV
+221 
-231 DGSIAQSKENAS
+231 
-243 SFSEKLHILETQN
+243 
-256 SINEEKIKLQTLEQ
+256 
-270 AKESLNVSTY
+270 
-280 RFQSGESLEE
+280 
-290 LIRSD
+290 
-295 NDFPT
+295 
-300 EAAFLDNLIDVNIR
+300 
-314 EVYGYATEEEQK
+314 
-326 VLRQFASSRNDYDT
+326 
-340 DMKTLAVQTDCIS
+340 
-353 RWIAARHWN
+353 
-362 PEQQEF
+362 
-368 QKECVNHK
+368 
-376 AIKDFPYE
+376 
-384 LPWEMK
+384 
-390 RIESQVLQTQ
+390 
-400 EEIIDNG
+400 EIIDSG
-407 IESLQENGG
+407 IESVQENGG

-430 NPRPD
+430 NSRPD

-443 YWFDE
+443 HWFDE
-448 EENIEV
+448 EENIVVENEI
-454 LDDDEIMRLAFL
+454 LDNDEIMRLSFL

-478 YLEKGKRP
+478 YLEKGISP
-486 KNDEFIFSKNPEILK
+486 KNNEFVFNAIPAVFNYAEIPEHEIILTTGVLNK
-501 YAGISENEIVIK
+501 AIK
-513 TSIINKARNEHS
+513 THE
-525 LSDEEIKDSII
+525 LSNDDIR
-536 NIASPILI
+536 IALQKISSPVAI
-544 FDSDKTTT
+544 FDSDMSKT
-552 ENKKESFLCLTDTFA
+552 ENSIASIIAITDVEA
-567 ANGKPIAFSMNLDS
+567 KSNKPIALTLNLDS
-581 DYERKNRLLEV
+581 QRKGYEQKYLI

-603 VAKNG
+603 IAKNG
-608 TDLIQKWTENGLCRY
+608 VNIAEEWSKNGLLRY
-623 VDDKKISEWSKAA
+623 VD
-636 GVQFP
+636 
-641 LAVLQSDR
+641 
-649 NNIIPESEIVNDKK
+649 DKK

-681 LDIHN
+681 LDINN

-696 HNIVAENEREYHKP
+696 HNIVAENEREYQKP
-710 NNEDLTFYY
+710 NDEDLTFYY
-719 EKFAK
+719 EKFEK
-724 EAANENETVQLQKA
+724 EVANENEVVQLQKA
-738 LALAL
+738 LALSL
-743 EKNVSPLKEV
+743 EKNVSPLKEL

-794 LVAMYETL
+794 LAAMYETL

-816 KSGEFRPV
+816 KSGEFKPV

-901 DATSNRAIR
+901 DAISNRAIR

-931 IYDQVGAAASEL
+931 IYDQVGAVASEL
-943 NIYKE
+943 NIHKE
-948 NSVVNDKSDEKNQQN
+948 NSVVNDKADEINQQN
-963 ESNFDNA
+963 ESAFDNA
-970 VKNRFEAAAQKLSS
+970 VKNRFESAAQKLSS
-984 IDINS
+984 LDINS

-1012 EKIDFAENEAKENFH
+1012 EKIDFAESEMKENFQ
-1027 PSPNEKIP
+1027 PSPNVKYP
-1035 EEIDNAKIVDEK
+1035 EEFEIMKKEIDNARIVDDEP
-1047 SEIQAAQTVSESKA
+1047 EIKP
-1061 ESVENGN
+1061 ESVENSEE
-1068 PTEKASLEENA
+1068 EKNMET
-1079 EIQKE
+1079 QKE
-1084 DVSYQEY
+1084 DVSYQDY
-1091 AAGKVIYGKTVLPP
+1091 TAGKVIYGKTILPP

-1119 NFIVKSYDSENGTY
+1119 NFVVKSYDNESGTY

-1146 ETFNSL
+1146 ETFNTL

-1161 QQEEKTFRMEGNG
+1161 QQEEKSFQMKGNG

-1195 TQNGLQT
+1195 TQNGLRT

-1214 DKTYTLKNG
+1214 DKSYTLHNG
-1223 DSVISVTEERFKEIT
+1223 DSIIFLTEESFKEIT
-1238 LPERFEN
+1238 SPERFEN
-1245 KFDENTPSY
+1245 KFDENTPAY

-1296 VAKGIIRKM
+1296 VAKGIIQKM
-1305 SPAEQDKT
+1305 SPSEQDKT

-1327 NQLIVRTYHEAI
+1327 NQLIVLTYHEAI

-1366 SSDGQKI
+1366 STDGQKI

-1404 FGHGKEN
+1404 FGHGKES

-1421 ASKEGNTVTLMDKE
+1421 ASKEGNTVTLMDNE

-1447 KAYKEQQLKEM
+1447 KAYKEQQLKELK
-1458 NHQQSHSRRN
+1458 HQQNHSRRN

>member
-8 KQKIAELISAI
+8 KQKIAELIAAI

-27 EIAPENISI
+27 EIAPENI
-36 SEKDDI
+36 
-42 PELKIYHTLK
+42 L
-52 EDDVRNLEI
+52 
-61 ISDQEFSDIVDSIIL
+61 
-76 NDYKNIPNA
+76 
-85 IRLPNL
+85 
-91 NEQLSE
+91 
-97 KLGLKKDSAFI
+97 
-108 LKKSATHI
+108 
-116 RPDRKGGYNQALGT
+116 
-130 EEYYSIPKVIRETDF
+130 
-145 VVVDKRTK
+145 
-153 NFQILFDDN
+153 
-162 DDIKKINKLVF
+162 
-173 NKDELGNYLVTVGKV
+173 
-188 DRRDSISEENNT
+188 
-200 VVAVGVAPTISA
+200 
-212 LRHPEELPA
+212 
-221 TRLRPSATTV
+221 
-231 DGSIAQSKENAS
+231 
-243 SFSEKLHILETQN
+243 
-256 SINEEKIKLQTLEQ
+256 
-270 AKESLNVSTY
+270 
-280 RFQSGESLEE
+280 
-290 LIRSD
+290 
-295 NDFPT
+295 
-300 EAAFLDNLIDVNIR
+300 
-314 EVYGYATEEEQK
+314 
-326 VLRQFASSRNDYDT
+326 
-340 DMKTLAVQTDCIS
+340 
-353 RWIAARHWN
+353 
-362 PEQQEF
+362 
-368 QKECVNHK
+368 
-376 AIKDFPYE
+376 
-384 LPWEMK
+384 
-390 RIESQVLQTQ
+390 
-400 EEIIDNG
+400 
-407 IESLQENGG
+407 
-416 MSEAAMEADYEAEQ
+416 
-430 NPRPD
+430 
-435 YLDENGNP
+435 
-443 YWFDE
+443 
-448 EENIEV
+448 
-454 LDDDEIMRLAFL
+454 
-466 NDNKETFKAIDD
+466 
-478 YLEKGKRP
+478 
-486 KNDEFIFSKNPEILK
+486 
-501 YAGISENEIVIK
+501 ISENEII
-513 TSIINKARNEHS
+513 
-525 LSDEEIKDSII
+525 DSGIETVHF
-536 NIASPILI
+536 AS
-544 FDSDKTTT
+544 
-552 ENKKESFLCLTDTFA
+552 
-567 ANGKPIAFSMNLDS
+567 NGKPIAFSMNLDS
-581 DYERKNRLLEV
+581 SYERKNRLLEV

-641 LAVLQSDR
+641 LAVLQSDKD
-649 NNIIPESEIVNDKK
+649 NIIPESEIVNDKK

-681 LDIHN
+681 LDINN

-696 HNIVAENEREYHKP
+696 HNIVAENEREYQKP
-710 NNEDLTFYY
+710 NDEDLTFYY
-719 EKFAK
+719 EKFEK
-724 EAANENETVQLQKA
+724 EVANENEVVQLQKA
-738 LALAL
+738 LALSL
-743 EKNVSPLKEV
+743 EKNVSPLKEL

-794 LVAMYETL
+794 LAAMYETL

-816 KSGEFRPV
+816 KSGEFKPV

-901 DATSNRAIR
+901 DAISNRAIR

-931 IYDQVGAAASEL
+931 IYDQAGAVASEL
-943 NIYKE
+943 NIHKE
-948 NSVVNDKSDEKNQQN
+948 NSVVNDKADEKNQQN
-963 ESNFDNA
+963 ESSFDNA
-970 VKNRFEAAAQKLSS
+970 VKERFESAAQKLSS
-984 IDINS
+984 LDINS
-989 ENYKEAFELLNRIE
+989 DNYKEAFELLNRIE
-1003 KLTGISEPS
+1003 KLTGISELS
-1012 EKIDFAENEAKENFH
+1012 EKIDFAENEAKENFQ
-1027 PSPNEKIP
+1027 PSPNVKTP
-1035 EEIDNAKIVDEK
+1035 EEFERMKKEIDNVKIVDE
-1047 SEIQAAQTVSESKA
+1047 
-1061 ESVENGN
+1061 SVENSE
-1068 PTEKASLEENA
+1068 TEKNIET
-1079 EIQKE
+1079 QKE
-1084 DVSYQEY
+1084 DVSYQDY
-1091 AAGKVIYGKTVLPP
+1091 TDGKVIYGKTVLPP

-1119 NFIVKSYDSENGTY
+1119 NFVVKSYDSESGTY

-1152 LNPAGLYKE
+1152 LNPAGLNKE
-1161 QQEEKTFRMEGNG
+1161 QQEEKSFRMEGNG

-1214 DKTYTLKNG
+1214 DKTYTLRNG
-1223 DSVISVTEERFKEIT
+1223 DSIISVTEERFKEIT
-1238 LPERFEN
+1238 SPERFEN
-1245 KFDENTPSY
+1245 KFDENTPAY
-1254 KKMLKTQYE
+1254 KKMLKTQYD

-1296 VAKGIIRKM
+1296 VAKGIINKM

-1339 KEVPLNEEYIKQ
+1339 KAVPLNEEYIKQ
-1351 YQPENRIARPFYDTL
+1351 YQPENRIVRPFYDTL
-1366 SSDGQKI
+1366 STDGQKI

-1390 GDTLKDIDIKSDKI
+1390 GDTLKDIDIKLDKI

-1447 KAYKEQQLKEM
+1447 KAYKEQQLKELK
-1458 NHQQSHSRRN
+1458 HQQNHSRRN

>member
-36 SEKDDI
+36 SE
-42 PELKIYHTLK
+42 
-52 EDDVRNLEI
+52 N
-61 ISDQEFSDIVDSIIL
+61 
-76 NDYKNIPNA
+76 
-85 IRLPNL
+85 
-91 NEQLSE
+91 
-97 KLGLKKDSAFI
+97 
-108 LKKSATHI
+108 
-116 RPDRKGGYNQALGT
+116 
-130 EEYYSIPKVIRETDF
+130 
-145 VVVDKRTK
+145 
-153 NFQILFDDN
+153 
-162 DDIKKINKLVF
+162 
-173 NKDELGNYLVTVGKV
+173 
-188 DRRDSISEENNT
+188 
-200 VVAVGVAPTISA
+200 
-212 LRHPEELPA
+212 
-221 TRLRPSATTV
+221 
-231 DGSIAQSKENAS
+231 
-243 SFSEKLHILETQN
+243 
-256 SINEEKIKLQTLEQ
+256 
-270 AKESLNVSTY
+270 
-280 RFQSGESLEE
+280 
-290 LIRSD
+290 
-295 NDFPT
+295 
-300 EAAFLDNLIDVNIR
+300 
-314 EVYGYATEEEQK
+314 
-326 VLRQFASSRNDYDT
+326 
-340 DMKTLAVQTDCIS
+340 
-353 RWIAARHWN
+353 
-362 PEQQEF
+362 
-368 QKECVNHK
+368 
-376 AIKDFPYE
+376 
-384 LPWEMK
+384 
-390 RIESQVLQTQ
+390 
-400 EEIIDNG
+400 EIIDNG

-430 NPRPD
+430 NPRSD
-435 YLDENGNP
+435 YLDENGNAH
-443 YWFDE
+443 WFDE
-448 EENIEV
+448 EENIVAENEV

-931 IYDQVGAAASEL
+931 IYDQVGAVASEL
-943 NIYKE
+943 NIHKE

-963 ESNFDNA
+963 ESSFDNA

-1027 PSPNEKIP
+1027 PSPNVKIP
-1035 EEIDNAKIVDEK
+1035 EEIANAKIVDDEP
-1047 SEIQAAQTVSESKA
+1047 EIQSAQAVSESES

-1068 PTEKASLEENA
+1068 SAEKTSLEENA

-1105 FASMTSDGHLKTCE
+1105 FASITSDGHLKTCE

-1152 LNPAGLYKE
+1152 LNLAGLYKE

-1238 LPERFEN
+1238 SPERFEN
-1245 KFDENTPSY
+1245 KFDENTPAY

-1296 VAKGIIRKM
+1296 VAKGIIQKM

-1313 KKLLKKIAREGESL
+1313 KKLLKKISREGESL

-1447 KAYKEQQLKEM
+1447 KAYKKQQLKEM
-1458 NHQQSHSRRN
+1458 KHQQFHSRHN

>member
-8 KQKIAELISAI
+8 KQKIAELIAAI

-27 EIAPENISI
+27 EITPENISV
-36 SEKDDI
+36 SED
-42 PELKIYHTLK
+42 
-52 EDDVRNLEI
+52 
-61 ISDQEFSDIVDSIIL
+61 
-76 NDYKNIPNA
+76 
-85 IRLPNL
+85 
-91 NEQLSE
+91 
-97 KLGLKKDSAFI
+97 
-108 LKKSATHI
+108 
-116 RPDRKGGYNQALGT
+116 
-130 EEYYSIPKVIRETDF
+130 
-145 VVVDKRTK
+145 
-153 NFQILFDDN
+153 
-162 DDIKKINKLVF
+162 
-173 NKDELGNYLVTVGKV
+173 
-188 DRRDSISEENNT
+188 
-200 VVAVGVAPTISA
+200 
-212 LRHPEELPA
+212 
-221 TRLRPSATTV
+221 
-231 DGSIAQSKENAS
+231 
-243 SFSEKLHILETQN
+243 
-256 SINEEKIKLQTLEQ
+256 
-270 AKESLNVSTY
+270 
-280 RFQSGESLEE
+280 
-290 LIRSD
+290 
-295 NDFPT
+295 
-300 EAAFLDNLIDVNIR
+300 
-314 EVYGYATEEEQK
+314 
-326 VLRQFASSRNDYDT
+326 
-340 DMKTLAVQTDCIS
+340 
-353 RWIAARHWN
+353 
-362 PEQQEF
+362 
-368 QKECVNHK
+368 
-376 AIKDFPYE
+376 
-384 LPWEMK
+384 
-390 RIESQVLQTQ
+390 
-400 EEIIDNG
+400 EIIDSG
-407 IESLQENGG
+407 IESVQENGG

-430 NPRPD
+430 NSRPD

-443 YWFDE
+443 HWFDE
-448 EENIEV
+448 EENIVAENEI
-454 LDDDEIMRLAFL
+454 LDNDEIMRLSFL

-478 YLEKGKRP
+478 YLEKGIRP

-513 TSIINKARNEHS
+513 TSIINKAKNEHS

-536 NIASPILI
+536 NIASPVII
-544 FDSDKTTT
+544 FDSDKKTT

-567 ANGKPIAFSMNLDS
+567 SNGKPIAFSMNLDS
-581 DYERKNRLLEV
+581 SYERKNRFLEV

-641 LAVLQSDR
+641 LAVLQSDKD
-649 NNIIPESEIVNDKK
+649 NIIPESEIVNDKK

-681 LDIHN
+681 LDINN

-696 HNIVAENEREYHKP
+696 HNIVAENEREYQKP
-710 NNEDLTFYY
+710 NDEDLTFYY
-719 EKFAK
+719 EKFEK
-724 EAANENETVQLQKA
+724 EVANENEVVQLQKA
-738 LALAL
+738 LALSL
-743 EKNVSPLKEV
+743 EKNVSPLKEL

-794 LVAMYETL
+794 LAAMYETL

-816 KSGEFRPV
+816 KSGEFKPV

-901 DATSNRAIR
+901 DAISNRAIR

-921 RYGYTPGFLE
+921 RYEYTPGFLE
-931 IYDQVGAAASEL
+931 IYDQVGAVASEL
-943 NIYKE
+943 NIHKE
-948 NSVVNDKSDEKNQQN
+948 NSVVNDKADEKNQQN
-963 ESNFDNA
+963 ESRFDNA
-970 VKNRFEAAAQKLSS
+970 VKERFELAAQKLSS
-984 IDINS
+984 LDINS

-1003 KLTGISEPS
+1003 KLTGISELS
-1012 EKIDFAENEAKENFH
+1012 EKINFAENEAKENFQ
-1027 PSPNEKIP
+1027 PSPNVKTP
-1035 EEIDNAKIVDEK
+1035 EEFERMKKEIDNVKIVDESVEK
-1047 SEIQAAQTVSESKA
+1047 SE
-1061 ESVENGN
+1061 
-1068 PTEKASLEENA
+1068 TEKNIET
-1079 EIQKE
+1079 QKE
-1084 DVSYQEY
+1084 DVSYQDY
-1091 AAGKVIYGKTVLPP
+1091 TDGKVIYGKTVLPP
-1105 FASMTSDGHLKTCE
+1105 FASITSDGHLKTCE
-1119 NFIVKSYDSENGTY
+1119 NFVVKSYDSESGTY

-1152 LNPAGLYKE
+1152 LNPAGLNRE
-1161 QQEEKTFRMEGNG
+1161 QQEEKTSRMEGNG

-1214 DKTYTLKNG
+1214 DKTYTLRNG
-1223 DSVISVTEERFKEIT
+1223 DSIISVTEERFKEISS
-1238 LPERFEN
+1238 PERFEN
-1245 KFDENTPSY
+1245 KFDENTPAY

-1296 VAKGIIRKM
+1296 VAKGIINKM

-1366 SSDGQKI
+1366 STDGQKI

-1404 FGHGKEN
+1404 FGHGKEK

-1447 KAYKEQQLKEM
+1447 KVYKEQQLKEM
-1458 NHQQSHSRRN
+1458 KHQQSHSRRN

>member
-8 KQKIAELISAI
+8 KQKIAELIAAI

-27 EIAPENISI
+27 EIAPENILI
-36 SEKDDI
+36 SE
-42 PELKIYHTLK
+42 
-52 EDDVRNLEI
+52 N
-61 ISDQEFSDIVDSIIL
+61 
-76 NDYKNIPNA
+76 
-85 IRLPNL
+85 
-91 NEQLSE
+91 
-97 KLGLKKDSAFI
+97 
-108 LKKSATHI
+108 
-116 RPDRKGGYNQALGT
+116 
-130 EEYYSIPKVIRETDF
+130 
-145 VVVDKRTK
+145 
-153 NFQILFDDN
+153 
-162 DDIKKINKLVF
+162 
-173 NKDELGNYLVTVGKV
+173 
-188 DRRDSISEENNT
+188 
-200 VVAVGVAPTISA
+200 
-212 LRHPEELPA
+212 
-221 TRLRPSATTV
+221 
-231 DGSIAQSKENAS
+231 
-243 SFSEKLHILETQN
+243 
-256 SINEEKIKLQTLEQ
+256 
-270 AKESLNVSTY
+270 
-280 RFQSGESLEE
+280 
-290 LIRSD
+290 
-295 NDFPT
+295 
-300 EAAFLDNLIDVNIR
+300 
-314 EVYGYATEEEQK
+314 
-326 VLRQFASSRNDYDT
+326 
-340 DMKTLAVQTDCIS
+340 
-353 RWIAARHWN
+353 
-362 PEQQEF
+362 
-368 QKECVNHK
+368 
-376 AIKDFPYE
+376 
-384 LPWEMK
+384 
-390 RIESQVLQTQ
+390 
-400 EEIIDNG
+400 EIIDNG
-407 IESLQENGG
+407 IESVQKNGE

-430 NPRPD
+430 NSRPD

-443 YWFDE
+443 HWFDE
-448 EENIEV
+448 EENIVAENEI
-454 LDDDEIMRLAFL
+454 LDNEEIMRLSFL

-478 YLEKGKRP
+478 YLEKGISP
-486 KNDEFIFSKNPEILK
+486 KNNEFVFNAIPAVFNYAEIPEHEIILTTGVLNK
-501 YAGISENEIVIK
+501 AIK
-513 TSIINKARNEHS
+513 THE
-525 LSDEEIKDSII
+525 LSNYDIR
-536 NIASPILI
+536 IALQKISSPVAI
-544 FDSDKTTT
+544 FDSDMSKT
-552 ENKKESFLCLTDTFA
+552 ENSIASIIAITDVEA
-567 ANGKPIAFSMNLDS
+567 KRNKPIALTLNLDS
-581 DYERKNRLLEV
+581 QRKGYEQKYLI

-603 VAKNG
+603 IAKNG
-608 TDLIQKWTENGLCRY
+608 VNIAEEWSKNGLLRY
-623 VDDKKISEWSKAA
+623 VD
-636 GVQFP
+636 
-641 LAVLQSDR
+641 
-649 NNIIPESEIVNDKK
+649 DKK

-681 LDIHN
+681 LDINN

-696 HNIVAENEREYHKP
+696 HNIVAENEREYQKP
-710 NNEDLTFYY
+710 NDEDLTFYY
-719 EKFAK
+719 EKFEK
-724 EAANENETVQLQKA
+724 EVANENEVVQLQKA
-738 LALAL
+738 LALSL
-743 EKNVSPLKEV
+743 EKNVSPLKEL

-794 LVAMYETL
+794 LAAMYETL

-816 KSGEFRPV
+816 KSGEFKPV

-901 DATSNRAIR
+901 DAISNRAIR

-931 IYDQVGAAASEL
+931 IYDQVGAVASEL
-943 NIYKE
+943 NIHKE
-948 NSVVNDKSDEKNQQN
+948 NSVVNDKADEKNQQN
-963 ESNFDNA
+963 ESSFDDA
-970 VKNRFEAAAQKLSS
+970 VKERFESAAQKLSS
-984 IDINS
+984 LDINS

-1012 EKIDFAENEAKENFH
+1012 EKIDFAENEAKENFQ
-1027 PSPNEKIP
+1027 PFPNVKTP
-1035 EEIDNAKIVDEK
+1035 EEFERMKKEIDNAKIVDE
-1047 SEIQAAQTVSESKA
+1047 
-1061 ESVENGN
+1061 SVENGN
-1068 PTEKASLEENA
+1068 LAKKPGLEENA
-1079 EIQKE
+1079 EIEKE
-1084 DVSYQEY
+1084 DVSYQDY
-1091 AAGKVIYGKTVLPP
+1091 TDGKVIYGKTVLPP
-1105 FASMTSDGHLKTCE
+1105 FASMTSDGHLKNCE
-1119 NFIVKSYDSENGTY
+1119 NFVVKSYDSESGTY
-1133 LVENENEKLSLPR
+1133 LVENENEKLCLSR

-1161 QQEEKTFRMEGNG
+1161 QQEEKTSRMEGNG

-1214 DKTYTLKNG
+1214 DKTYTLRNG
-1223 DSVISVTEERFKEIT
+1223 DSIISVTEERFKEISS
-1238 LPERFEN
+1238 PERFEN
-1245 KFDENTPSY
+1245 KFDENTPAY

-1296 VAKGIIRKM
+1296 VAKGIIKKM
-1305 SPAEQDKT
+1305 SPAEQNKT
-1313 KKLLKKIAREGESL
+1313 KNLLKKIAREGESL

-1366 SSDGQKI
+1366 SADGQKI

-1447 KAYKEQQLKEM
+1447 KAYKEQQLKELK
-1458 NHQQSHSRRN
+1458 HQQSYSRRN
-1468 SMEISY
+1468 SMELSY
-1474 R
+1474 S

>member
-36 SEKDDI
+36 SE
-42 PELKIYHTLK
+42 
-52 EDDVRNLEI
+52 N
-61 ISDQEFSDIVDSIIL
+61 
-76 NDYKNIPNA
+76 
-85 IRLPNL
+85 
-91 NEQLSE
+91 
-97 KLGLKKDSAFI
+97 
-108 LKKSATHI
+108 
-116 RPDRKGGYNQALGT
+116 
-130 EEYYSIPKVIRETDF
+130 
-145 VVVDKRTK
+145 
-153 NFQILFDDN
+153 
-162 DDIKKINKLVF
+162 
-173 NKDELGNYLVTVGKV
+173 
-188 DRRDSISEENNT
+188 
-200 VVAVGVAPTISA
+200 
-212 LRHPEELPA
+212 
-221 TRLRPSATTV
+221 
-231 DGSIAQSKENAS
+231 
-243 SFSEKLHILETQN
+243 
-256 SINEEKIKLQTLEQ
+256 
-270 AKESLNVSTY
+270 
-280 RFQSGESLEE
+280 
-290 LIRSD
+290 
-295 NDFPT
+295 
-300 EAAFLDNLIDVNIR
+300 
-314 EVYGYATEEEQK
+314 
-326 VLRQFASSRNDYDT
+326 
-340 DMKTLAVQTDCIS
+340 
-353 RWIAARHWN
+353 
-362 PEQQEF
+362 
-368 QKECVNHK
+368 
-376 AIKDFPYE
+376 
-384 LPWEMK
+384 
-390 RIESQVLQTQ
+390 
-400 EEIIDNG
+400 EIIDNG

-435 YLDENGNP
+435 YLDENGNAH
-443 YWFDE
+443 WFDE
-448 EENIEV
+448 EE
-454 LDDDEIMRLAFL
+454 
-466 NDNKETFKAIDD
+466 
-478 YLEKGKRP
+478 
-486 KNDEFIFSKNPEILK
+486 
-501 YAGISENEIVIK
+501 
-513 TSIINKARNEHS
+513 
-525 LSDEEIKDSII
+525 
-536 NIASPILI
+536 
-544 FDSDKTTT
+544 
-552 ENKKESFLCLTDTFA
+552 
-567 ANGKPIAFSMNLDS
+567 
-581 DYERKNRLLEV
+581 
-592 NEIRSIHDRTL
+592 
-603 VAKNG
+603 
-608 TDLIQKWTENGLCRY
+608 
-623 VDDKKISEWSKAA
+623 
-636 GVQFP
+636 
-641 LAVLQSDR
+641 
-649 NNIIPESEIVNDKK
+649 
-663 ISNLG
+663 
-668 KEREDSFLLPLAK
+668 
-681 LDIHN
+681 
-686 VKTYSDFVNQ
+686 
-696 HNIVAENEREYHKP
+696 NIVAENEREYQKAEDFSARMFTYNDFNFVAVRKFSEEERTFVDSVISNGQNKKLLSKNALYYAGFLESQKP
-710 NNEDLTFYY
+710 VSEQKFEKALKVFNRADFLKSSNSDADIFYCREKGTFYTFVNDNFLVPLEFVYSSDRQEKDVFENRFSDEIESFRNDNYDFLKGTLSY
-719 EKFAK
+719 ELDEEKDFALMSDISDVLS
-724 EAANENETVQLQKA
+724 EGEIFTRR
-738 LALAL
+738 
-743 EKNVSPLKEV
+743 NV
-753 ELNRENWN
+753 NI
-761 KMFPDGT
+761 DGEI
-768 VKTPV
+768 KI
-773 GTVKLGENQFDK
+773 KLGDLFDK
-785 LRRNDRNNL
+785 KNPEKIQPTGLRHLIKHSMEERLNNGL
-794 LVAMYETL
+794 SMEDAQRETTAVL
-802 SNPALILEKETLDE
+802 FFALNNIDKAPAVKEQN
-816 KSGEFRPV
+816 GR
-824 NVYGKSF
+824 YA
-831 IHEDSNHKRAVE
+831 IY
-843 SVIIFKDGENISIST
+843 
-858 HNKNIKDFVK
+858 KNG
-868 QIKTADQIIYADS
+868 IKT
-881 EISRVASLILQ
+881 LI
-892 NGGSHVRLH
+892 GKDKKGKYVVSGF
-901 DATSNRAIR
+901 DYIDTKR
-910 EATDSIGTVIA
+910 EATDSIGTGIA

-931 IYDQVGAAASEL
+931 IYNQVGAAASEL
-943 NIYKE
+943 NIHKE

-1161 QQEEKTFRMEGNG
+1161 QQEEKTFQMEGSG

-1202 YKDCVVTKFNES
+1202 YKDCVVAKFNES

-1238 LPERFEN
+1238 SPERFEN
-1245 KFDENTPSY
+1245 KFDENTPAY

-1296 VAKGIIRKM
+1296 VAKGIIQKM

-1447 KAYKEQQLKEM
+1447 KAYKKQQLKEM
-1458 NHQQSHSRRN
+1458 KHQQSHSRRN